1 MCTHAYAISKKGAQK
16 MVRFLRSE
24 MFAYTRPI
32 GTCSFLNLPLPDYV
46 NLLFF
51 LDHTFIHL
59 GYHDLIKIF
68 SVLPAVV
75 LQTKD
80 NPSDIDGGT
89 GGLKTEWLV
98 DSVLERVALWEAK
111 MKDAER

>member
-1 MCTHAYAISKKGAQK
+1 LHI
-16 MVRFLRSE
+16 
-24 MFAYTRPI
+24 
-32 GTCSFLNLPLPDYV
+32 PDQSVQSLLLLFNFPNYV
-46 NLLFF
+46 NSIIPFA
-51 LDHTFIHL
+51 DHTFIHL

-98 DSVLERVALWEAK
+98 DSVLERVALLEGK
-111 MKDAER
+111 MKDAAKFKGEGHL

>member
-1 MCTHAYAISKKGAQK
+1 

-24 MFAYTRPI
+24 RFAYSRPI
-32 GTCSFLNLPLPDYV
+32 GTSPVLLLRLNEMGVLTDICV
-46 NLLFF
+46 
-51 LDHTFIHL
+51 DHTFIHL
-59 GYHDLIKIF
+59 GYHELINIF
-68 SVLPAVV
+68 SVLPAIV

-98 DSVLERVALWEAK
+98 DSAMERVQLLEKKAV
-111 MKDAER
+111 DAEGVKWEGGKDHLSE